1 MLDKP
6 LMKVLMKVPFV
17 DERLESRIRKG
28 LLDAFG
34 GNLRQIIIG
43 GAGLNKD
50 VETFLR
56 KISFPFTVG
65 YGMTGVCAAGGICAM
80 GGTTSVFVRPYRRQ
94 DGGAYRFAGSGQCA
108 RRTVGARTEC
118 NERILQK

>member
-65 YGMTGVCAAGGICAM
+65 YGMTECAPLVAYAPWRNN
-80 GGTTSVFVRPYRRQ
+80 VRLRAAVSSTGWR
-94 DGGAYRFAGSGQCA
+94 AYRFAGSGQCA